1 MIAED
6 CAEGIMEA
14 RLYNRAIQFHKL
26 MDGAPLRHFPLA
38 FILIIPETQSFSTVV
53 WSPKACKQRHN
64 WYFCCSC
71 SQGWCITKILHLFG
85 SCLAQIWQ
93 GAHRYFSAFQLTC
106 LDMVDIVFG
115 LVRAAWKKNWFFI
128 SSLFIQGSHGCLHM
142 MLSVMPNICHT
153 AQLQWT
159 HVLRD
164 IQDFLWDFLRKQGGS
179 SYLTATSCHY
189 NSAD

>member
-1 MIAED
+1 
-6 CAEGIMEA
+6 
-14 RLYNRAIQFHKL
+14 

-38 FILIIPETQSFSTVV
+38 FILIIPETQSFNTVV
-53 WSPKACKQRHN
+53 WSPKACRQRHN

-115 LVRAAWKKNWFFI
+115 LVRAAWKKN
-128 SSLFIQGSHGCLHM
+128 
-142 MLSVMPNICHT
+142 
-153 AQLQWT
+153 
-159 HVLRD
+159 
-164 IQDFLWDFLRKQGGS
+164 GS
-179 SYLTATSCHY
+179 SSPVYLCKDPMGVCIWCCQLCPIFAILHSNNEHTCWETSRTFCGISWESKVDHHT
-189 NSAD
+189 